1 MTYKYGAYVKIISI
15 FLDMMMLNLSGLAAY
30 ILMSRMPAYFEKLH
44 IGLLHFLLVNFVWF
58 NVTQL
63 TKLYRNLF
71 AKDAIPTIKEALSSL
86 ALFGLILGVFITI
99 VADFYWYSPV
109 VAIPF
114 LLFAVLF
121 LLGKIGFL
129 LWRRSSRTRWIA
141 YKPVVIL
148 GAGLLGVELKGYLDA
163 NSLLGYRVIGFF
175 DDGLLTEQKDVNI
188 LGSLENSI
196 AYAKENKIREIFCAL
211 PDSALEKIKILMRQ
225 AEQEMI
231 RFKIVPDVKDYFRKN
246 VSVQWF
252 GHMPVLSPRIEPL
265 EIKINQVLKR
275 GFDITISLFVIIFL
289 FTWIFPVIAC
299 FIKLSSRGPVFF
311 RQLRSGKNNEP
322 FYCIKFR
329 SMVLNDEADS
339 RQATKNDQRVTKI
352 GAFMRRNSIDELP
365 QFFNVLIGEMSVVGP
380 RPHMLQHTAAYAELI
395 DQFMV
400 RHFVLP
406 GVTGWAQIRG
416 LRGETSEHKAMRERV
431 EADIWYLENWSMFLD
446 LKILFLTAWHLI
458 VGSKNAH

>member
-1 MTYKYGAYVKIISI
+1 MV
-15 FLDMMMLNLSGLAAY
+15 MLNAAGLAY
-30 ILMSRMPAYFEKLH
+30 ILISRSSDHFEKLH
-44 IGLLHFLLVNFVWF
+44 TGLLHFLLANFVWF

-63 TKLYRNLF
+63 TKLYRDLF
-71 AKDAIPTIKEALSSL
+71 VKDAIPTIKAALSSL
-86 ALFGLILGVFITI
+86 ALFGLIIGIFKTI
-99 VADFYWYSPV
+99 VADFQWYSPA

-114 LLFAVLF
+114 LLFGVLL

-129 LWRRSSRTRWIA
+129 LWRRSSGTRWIA
-141 YKPVVIL
+141 HKPVVIL
-148 GAGLLGVELKGYLDA
+148 GAGLLGTELKAYIDA

-175 DDGLLTEQKDVNI
+175 DDRLLRGQQEVNI

-196 AYAKENKIREIFCAL
+196 AYAKENNIREIFCAL
-211 PDSALEKIKILMRQ
+211 PDSALGKIKILMRQ

-231 RFKIVPDVKDYFRKN
+231 RFKMVPDVKDYFRKN
-246 VSVQWF
+246 VNVQWF
-252 GHMPVLSPRIEPL
+252 GYLPVLSPRTEPL

-275 GFDITISLFVIIFL
+275 AFDITISLFVIIFL
-289 FTWIFPVIAC
+289 FIWIFPVIAC
-299 FIKLSSRGPVFF
+299 LIKLSSKGPVFF

-329 SMVLNDEADS
+329 SMLLNDEADS
-339 RQATKNDQRVTKI
+339 RQATKNDHRITKI
-352 GAFMRRNSIDELP
+352 GTFMRRNSIDELP

-380 RPHMLQHTAAYAELI
+380 RPHMLKHTAAYAELI

-416 LRGETSEHKAMRERV
+416 LRGETFEHKAMQERV

-446 LKILFLTAWHLI
+446 LKILFLTAWHLV